1 MHSHIQRQAAG
12 IMPLGMN
19 RATMLIYI
27 REKSGKTTPVEVAAS
42 DSVEDARE
50 KIEQKGIS
58 LTGWNLIYFGKK
70 IRRTQVLSDYGIKH
84 KDTLYLRE
92 ELQGL
97 GAPGFLLTV
106 AQSSGNVVKLVVSAS
121 DRVIDIKQELTREG
135 APGVDRQRLKAGSVE
150 LQNEK
155 SLKDYDITGDAVIWM
170 EDADERKSKEARKRK
185 KVLTDKLKKRLVAVV
200 FVIVAIIMLI
210 WAYVNGKIQINF

>member
-19 RATMLIYI
+19 RTTMLIYI

-84 KDTLYLRE
+84 NDTLYLRE